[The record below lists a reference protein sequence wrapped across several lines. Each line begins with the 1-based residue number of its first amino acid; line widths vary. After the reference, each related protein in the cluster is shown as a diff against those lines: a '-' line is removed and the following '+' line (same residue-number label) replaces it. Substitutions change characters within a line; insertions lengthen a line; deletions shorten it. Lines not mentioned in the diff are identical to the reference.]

1 MVTPIP
7 MRATTPN
14 PPAIPPIRAPL
25 LELLEAV
32 KLEVLDEGFFPPTA
46 VAEAPGDVAVPAG

>member
-1 MVTPIP
+1 